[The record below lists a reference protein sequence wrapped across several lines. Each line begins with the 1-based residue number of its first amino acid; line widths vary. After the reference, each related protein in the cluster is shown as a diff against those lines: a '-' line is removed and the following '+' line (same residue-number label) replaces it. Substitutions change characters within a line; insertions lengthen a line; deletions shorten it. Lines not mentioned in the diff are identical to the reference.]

1 MIMKTVSVLVVDDEA
16 DFRETLVKRLQGR
29 SLNAAGAESGTAA
42 LELVANQDFDVV
54 VLDIKMPG
62 MDGLEFLEKYKEIKK
77 NSGVILLTGHGSVE
91 SGVRGL
97 GLGAYEY
104 LLKPV
109 PVEEL
114 VDKIRQVFEEKN
126 RKAALE
132 SQAN

>member
-1 MIMKTVSVLVVDDEA
+1 
-16 DFRETLVKRLQGR
+16 
-29 SLNAAGAESGTAA
+29 
-42 LELVANQDFDVV
+42 VV

-62 MDGLEFLEKYKEIKK
+62 MDGLEFLEKYKELKK
-77 NSGVILLTGHGSVE
+77 NSGVIMLTGHGSVE